1 MATKES
7 GTRRTS
13 SRPKK
18 RPICTQPKP
27 PQPLWHLAE
36 ALHGAEA
43 LSQEVEE
50 VVGEKEDLASKA
62 FKPTKFLLPFKKMCI
77 DSTNYFSFGN
87 FTNRH

>member
-18 RPICTQPKP
+18 RPTCTQPKQ
-27 PQPLWHLAE
+27 PQPLWHLVE

-50 VVGEKEDLASKA
+50 VVGVKEDPASKA
-62 FKPTKFLLPFKKMCI
+62 FKMTTIIEGNAVSTTKQRPGAILQDI
-77 DSTNYFSFGN
+77 VD
-87 FTNRH
+87 H

>member
-18 RPICTQPKP
+18 RQTCTQPKQ
-27 PQPLWHLAE
+27 PQPLWHLVE

-62 FKPTKFLLPFKKMCI
+62 FKPTKFLLLSYKNPK
-77 DSTNYFSFGN
+77 
-87 FTNRH
+87 